1 MIIGFLLLDIHLPLS
16 HSLKEK
22 RKRLNR
28 IKDRFKNRYNV
39 ALAEL
44 EYQDKWQ
51 RSKIGIVT
59 INTQKKVVESLFN
72 RIIIEAE
79 ENIDGEVLDYQIHYF

>member
-1 MIIGFLLLDIHLPLS
+1 MVIGFLLLDIHLPLS

-28 IKDRFKNRYNV
+28 VKDRLKNRYNV

-72 RIIIEAE
+72 RIVIEAD
-79 ENIDGEVLDYQIHYF
+79 ENIDGEILDHQIHYF

>member
-1 MIIGFLLLDIHLPLS
+1 MVIGFLLLDIHFPLS

-22 RKRLNR
+22 RKRLNK
-28 IKDRFKNRYNV
+28 IKDRFKNRFNV

-51 RSKIGIVT
+51 RAKIGIVT
-59 INTQKKVVESLFN
+59 INTQKKVIESLFN
-72 RIIIEAE
+72 RIIIEAD
-79 ENIDGEVLDYQIHYF
+79 ENLDGEILDHQIHYF

>member
-1 MIIGFLLLDIHLPLS
+1 MVIGFLLLDIHFPLA

-22 RKRLNR
+22 RKRLNKIR
-28 IKDRFKNRYNV
+28 DRYKNRFNV

-51 RSKIGIVT
+51 RTKIGIVT
-59 INTQKKVVESLFN
+59 INNQKKVVESLLN
-72 RIIIEAE
+72 RIVLETDEI
-79 ENIDGEVLDYQIHYF
+79 IDGDILDHQIQYL

>member
-1 MIIGFLLLDIHLPLS
+1 MVIGFLLLDIHFPLS

-22 RKRLNR
+22 RKRLNK
-28 IKDRFKNRYNV
+28 IKDRFKNRFNV

-51 RSKIGIVT
+51 RAKIGFVT
-59 INTQKKVVESLFN
+59 INTEKKVVERLFN
-72 RIIIEAE
+72 RIIIEAD
-79 ENIDGEVLDYQIHYF
+79 ENIDGEILDHQIHYF

>member
-1 MIIGFLLLDIHLPLS
+1 MVIGFLLLDIHFPLS

-22 RKRLNR
+22 RKRLNK
-28 IKDRFKNRYNV
+28 IAVRFKNRFNV

-51 RSKIGIVT
+51 RAKIGIVT

-72 RIIIEAE
+72 RIIIEAD
-79 ENIDGEVLDYQIHYF
+79 ENIDGEILDHQIHYY

>member
-1 MIIGFLLLDIHLPLS
+1 MIIGYLSLEIYLPYS

-22 RKRLNR
+22 RKSLSA
-28 IKDRFKNRYNV
+28 IKDRLRKKYNV

-51 RSKIGIVT
+51 RSKIGVVT
-59 INTQKKVVESLFN
+59 LNNQKRVVEKLFQRVIADAESL
-72 RIIIEAE
+72 
-79 ENIDGEVLDYQIHYF
+79 IDGEIIQSEIYFF

>member
-1 MIIGFLLLDIHLPLS
+1 MVIGFLLLDIHFPLS

-22 RKRLNR
+22 RKRLNK
-28 IKDRFKNRYNV
+28 IKDRFKNRFNV

-51 RSKIGIVT
+51 RTKIGIVT

-72 RIIIEAE
+72 RIIIEAD
-79 ENIDGEVLDYQIHYF
+79 ENIDGEILDHQIHYF